1 MLFKHTKTLR
11 AALDE
16 PDRHRQRQCH
26 VQPQA
31 TEVVRRQSFAQD
43 EVGRIT
49 HADQQGR
56 PGKTTDLIHLV
67 DHAQAG
73 EHHGDLLQVRQA
85 FAIGDPPGQH
95 HGQRQQEVTE
105 GHIQAVTV
113 ERRPHEQ
120 PQLHA
125 EQGRGGDQRAHQFRI
140 GHGAPNDLQH
150 ALPLPGHHHEHGHAR
165 HGQQHAPTED
175 FHAAQGAEQRRVV
188 IHDGK
193 QHRG

>member
-67 DHAQAG
+67 DHPQAG
-73 EHHGDLLQVRQA
+73 EHHRDFLQIGQTLAVGQA
-85 FAIGDPPGQH
+85 TGQD
-95 HGQRQQEVTE
+95 HGQRQQE
-105 GHIQAVTV
+105 I
-113 ERRPHEQ
+113 
-120 PQLHA
+120 A
-125 EQGRGGDQRAHQFRI
+125 E
-140 GHGAPNDLQH
+140 
-150 ALPLPGHHHEHGHAR
+150 
-165 HGQQHAPTED
+165 
-175 FHAAQGAEQRRVV
+175 
-188 IHDGK
+188 
-193 QHRG
+193 